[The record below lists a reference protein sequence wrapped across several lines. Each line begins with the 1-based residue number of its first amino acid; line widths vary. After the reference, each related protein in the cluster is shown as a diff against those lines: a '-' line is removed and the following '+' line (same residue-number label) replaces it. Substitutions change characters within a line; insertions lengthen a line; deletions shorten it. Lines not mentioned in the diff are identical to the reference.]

1 VRGFFSETGPL
12 RDDGTFTPEK
22 RNDFKMKLYH
32 FTASEYIEP
41 IMTHGLNRGEVVI
54 DAPNLVQ
61 NGVNLTT
68 DADPRDHGLSDG
80 RLVTSRERRLFEQMH
95 GVRLP
100 EGGRFPNKRRVRI
113 EINLAE
119 HTHGLVNWL
128 QWSATHVDRAT
139 REGLIRTGGGIV
151 KASTWYVSFPPIP
164 PSALICIG
172 IRNHA
177 GSYMPCQ
184 NRTEVQQAIMALK
197 LPGVRLAS
205 TATNGDGKAS

>member
-12 RDDGTFTPEK
+12 RDEGTFTPEK
-22 RNDFKMKLYH
+22 RKDFKMKLYH

-68 DADPRDHGLSDG
+68 DDDPRDHGLSDG
-80 RLVTSRERRLFEQMH
+80 RLVTSLERRIFEQMD

-100 EGGRFPNKRRVRI
+100 KGMRFPDKRRVRI
-113 EINLAE
+113 EIDLPE
-119 HTHGLVNWL
+119 HTHGLVNWI

-139 REGLIRTGGGIV
+139 REGLIRGRVPQRGVAAGV
-151 KASTWYVSFPPIP
+151 HRQPPGRFGLRTQTLHREIP
-164 PSALICIG
+164 DDRRGDEPVLG
-172 IRNHA
+172 A
-177 GSYMPCQ
+177 GEEP
-184 NRTEVQQAIMALK
+184 
-197 LPGVRLAS
+197 
-205 TATNGDGKAS
+205 

>member
-1 VRGFFSETGPL
+1 
-12 RDDGTFTPEK
+12 
-22 RNDFKMKLYH
+22 
-32 FTASEYIEP
+32 
-41 IMTHGLNRGEVVI
+41 
-54 DAPNLVQ
+54 
-61 NGVNLTT
+61 
-68 DADPRDHGLSDG
+68 
-80 RLVTSRERRLFEQMH
+80 
-95 GVRLP
+95 
-100 EGGRFPNKRRVRI
+100 
-113 EINLAE
+113 LAE

>member
-1 VRGFFSETGPL
+1 
-12 RDDGTFTPEK
+12 
-22 RNDFKMKLYH
+22 MKLYH

-80 RLVTSRERRLFEQMH
+80 RLVTSLERRIFEQMD

-100 EGGRFPNKRRVRI
+100 KGMRFPEKRRVRI
-113 EINLAE
+113 EIDLPE

-151 KASTWYVSFPPIP
+151 KASTWYVSFAPIK
-164 PSALICIG
+164 PSAFIRIG

-177 GSYMPCQ
+177 GSYTPCQ
-184 NRTEVQQAIMALK
+184 SRTEVQQAIMALN
-197 LPGVRLAS
+197 LPGVRLVP
-205 TATNGDGKAS
+205 TTTDIGGKAS